1 MPITP
6 GAEAVRGPD
15 HKPSIAGDE
24 YTVTSPA
31 QHTSPPPVRGG
42 APSMTPVEAQIVHNN
57 EGDLEEM
64 QEQLQRQGE
73 QLQRVLHGIENAP
86 VATVMDEEALV
97 SMNQKEE
104 SSAEDNYRVYSKST
118 QASSR
123 VCGLKRKWFIVAVA
137 GALAVLVIVCVAL
150 GVALSK
156 RSTSPPIDDSGTP
169 STFCQVLDDGS
180 TGCYEADYPASGW
193 HLVFYTCPS
202 GATSGFQCG
211 TCAIAPNDWEDGDPL
226 CNSCS
231 ICSGV
236 VAYDCSNLA
245 TGACVRKDCDGNCY
259 SY

>member
-6 GAEAVRGPD
+6 GAEAIRGPD

-24 YTVTSPA
+24 YTVTSPV

-42 APSMTPVEAQIVHNN
+42 VPSMTPVEARIVHNN

-97 SMNQKEE
+97 SMKQKEE
-104 SSAEDNYRVYSKST
+104 SLCEDNYRVDSKST
-118 QASSR
+118 QANS
-123 VCGLKRKWFIVAVA
+123 LKRKWFIVAVA

-156 RSTSPPIDDSGTP
+156 RSTPPTPIDDSDPT

-180 TGCYEADYPASGW
+180 TGCYSQDYPASG
-193 HLVFYTCPS
+193 LLLAFVNCPS

-211 TCAIAPNDWEDGDPL
+211 TCGIARNDWEDGDPL

-236 VAYDCSNLA
+236 LAYDCSNLA
-245 TGACVRKDCDGNCY
+245 TGGCVRKDCDGNCY